1 MTTFS
6 IEIIVHAGDV
16 EVPEDKVLAHF
27 EKFPNDF
34 EDYGEVEGPVTF
46 HIGDIAIRSEDALS
60 YVLPT
65 LALETMPSVV
75 RDGQGDLTL
84 YTSPANFH
92 FTSNGTTVTMS
103 GNYLTDSYTFAQ
115 TDFVTQSLNAC
126 RRFLTLSETIWP
138 DAEDACAE
146 IRALLAETE
155 EELAG

>member
-6 IEIIVHAGDV
+6 IEIIMQAGDE
-16 EVPEDKVLAHF
+16 EVPEDKVLSHF
-27 EKFPNDF
+27 EKFPDDF

-46 HIGDIAIRSEDALS
+46 HIGDIAIRSEDTLS
-60 YVLPT
+60 YVLST
-65 LALETMPSVV
+65 LALETMPGVV
-75 RDGQGDLTL
+75 HDGQGDLVL
-84 YTSPANFH
+84 YTSPVNFH
-92 FTSNGTTVTMS
+92 FTSDGTTVTMS

-115 TDFVTQSLNAC
+115 TDFVAQCMDAC

-138 DAEDACAE
+138 DAEDARAE